1 LPSGRRGGS
10 LIANKEAAVQKV
22 LVTEYTDA
30 VCSTAWGAEPLLRRL
45 DWRHGHH
52 LTWRKVMGGLVGN
65 AAAGKE
71 GWDRISAAEPMQAY
85 WKRVWRLTGMPYPH
99 PMRLMLQST
108 DPLGAAVKAA
118 EWQGQAVAERVLRR
132 FREQIFVFGLG
143 PQTPE
148 EFAAA
153 THGVEGLDQTRWR
166 LDQAR
171 PEVAAAYRAD
181 WEETR
186 RPNDYVRNLK
196 HDGPMNGE
204 LKHSE
209 GHDRYALP
217 TVIFT
222 GPGGEHTVAGWVPYE
237 DYAAGLEAALPG
249 STADPRPDPTPEEA
263 FARWGM
269 LTARELEFLCGEGAE
284 PPAGTVTYDWGDGVV
299 YFTAA
304 DARARGLEAV
314 AA

>member
-1 LPSGRRGGS
+1 MSQV
-10 LIANKEAAVQKV
+10 E
-22 LVTEYTDA
+22 VTEYTDA

-45 DWRHGHH
+45 DWRYGPH
-52 LTWRKVMGGLVGN
+52 LKWRKVMGGLVGD
-65 AAAGKE
+65 AAKSSGRAD
-71 GWDRISAAEPMQAY
+71 WDRVGAAVPMQAY
-85 WKRVWRLTGMPYPH
+85 WKRVWALTGMPYPH

-118 EWQGQAVAERVLRR
+118 ELQGQDVADRVLRR

-143 PQTPE
+143 PQTPD

-153 THGVEGLDQTRWR
+153 TVGVAGLDQARWR
-166 LDQAR
+166 ADQQR
-171 PEVAAAYRAD
+171 PEVAAAYKAD
-181 WEETR
+181 WSETR
-186 RPNDYVRNLK
+186 EPNDYVRHLK

-217 TVIFT
+217 TVIFK

-237 DYAAGLEAALPG
+237 DYVAGLEAALPG
-249 STADPRPDPTPEEA
+249 ATADPRPDPTPDQA

-269 LTARELEFLCGEGAE
+269 LTARELAFLCGEDAR
-284 PPAGTVTYDWGDGVV
+284 PPADVVTYDWGDGVV
-299 YFTAA
+299 YFSAA
-304 DARARGLEAV
+304 EAKV
-314 AA
+314 RDLATVPA